1 MRTTYIPNTLYRA
14 TIDNDCLFIVDDI
27 QDKMILRISPI
38 IPSREELKARNFDSV
53 EEFQL
58 VEIQRIIMEEL
69 QLESLDIEHL
79 FIYK

>member
-1 MRTTYIPNTLYRA
+1 MRTSFIPNTLYRA
-14 TIDNDCLFIVDDI
+14 VIDYDCLFIVDDV
-27 QDKMILRISPI
+27 QDEMILRISPI
-38 IPSREELKARNFDSV
+38 TPSSEELKARNFDSV

-79 FIYK
+79 FTFK